1 MTQIAIPMPPLTRM
15 AKRILRRF
23 AGSSHG
29 NIAVIS
35 ALVFPILV
43 GSFGLGT
50 EAVSWYSDQRS
61 AQSAAD
67 SAAIAAASNA
77 GADFADEAR
86 AVTAKYGF
94 TDGVGGVTVS
104 ALNNQACP
112 TGGNVC
118 YQVRVSKIVP
128 LLLAK
133 VVGYAGDATLAGAP
147 AKNIVATAVAI
158 QGTSPRPY
166 CVLAL
171 AGSGA
176 SPALRSNGAPA
187 ADLSGCNVLSNTG
200 ATCNGA
206 DLNADVGDAH
216 GTNNGCGKARHSN
229 MPVLSDPYTGLAS
242 GIPANTCGS
251 YPQKPAKKGAAL
263 PAANQ
268 LAGVQAWA
276 GTIEK
281 CGDIQL
287 TGPVTIDTGPSGA
300 VLVIENGQ
308 LDTNGYSITTSSG
321 SALTI
326 IFSGTPGAYTHAP
339 TGGGTLDIA
348 APKSGAWSGVAVY
361 QDPSLTAGID
371 VSAAGNSPTWDITGL
386 VYMPKASVTF
396 SGAVNKASNGKSC
409 FVLVVDNL
417 LVNGTANILPKG
429 ECTQAGLSMPTSPV
443 PSRGKLLS

>member
-1 MTQIAIPMPPLTRM
+1 M
-15 AKRILRRF
+15 
-23 AGSSHG
+23 
-29 NIAVIS
+29 
-35 ALVFPILV
+35 
-43 GSFGLGT
+43 
-50 EAVSWYSDQRS
+50 
-61 AQSAAD
+61 
-67 SAAIAAASNA
+67 
-77 GADFADEAR
+77 
-86 AVTAKYGF
+86 
-94 TDGVGGVTVS
+94 
-104 ALNNQACP
+104 
-112 TGGNVC
+112 
-118 YQVRVSKIVP
+118 
-128 LLLAK
+128 
-133 VVGYAGDATLAGAP
+133 
-147 AKNIVATAVAI
+147 
-158 QGTSPRPY
+158 
-166 CVLAL
+166 
-171 AGSGA
+171 
-176 SPALRSNGAPA
+176 
-187 ADLSGCNVLSNTG
+187 
-200 ATCNGA
+200 
-206 DLNADVGDAH
+206 
-216 GTNNGCGKARHSN
+216 
-229 MPVLSDPYTGLAS
+229 
-242 GIPANTCGS
+242 
-251 YPQKPAKKGAAL
+251 PAKKGAAL
-263 PAANQ
+263 PASNQ
-268 LAGVQAWA
+268 LAGIQTWA